1 MSLKLGTLVL
11 AVAVIALV
19 SAAETRAQVAAG
31 GSQVEAYYALN
42 NAPLWFP
49 RGMPTPGANAVPA
62 ILRRAQ
68 LDGFDDGPALAA
80 QVEQAIATVHS
91 DPSATMQMDRV
102 LSFAWVRYVR
112 LLERRMPGFEYA
124 DDWGAP
130 RRETAIDILSRA
142 AQPEQLQLILKIAS
156 VNPLYDK
163 FRNALWNES
172 HTTGRMPSPAEL
184 ANLARLRFVAPDG
197 KYLVVDS
204 NSARL
209 YMLDEH
215 GIADSMRIIVGKPET
230 PTPLLVSVIYYAT
243 ANPYWN
249 VPDNLIRSL
258 VAARVLTRGKAYLKD
273 HNYQVVTKLSLDADE
288 VPNDSVDWADVAAGK
303 STIFVRQLPGPYN
316 SMGKLKF
323 GFANAEDVYLHDTP
337 DKSLFDADSRLLSN
351 GCIRLEDARR
361 LGRWLLGS
369 EPEPQSDAAEQ
380 HLPLPQP
387 VPIFLTYL
395 TLNLDGGT
403 PALTTDAYGRDP
415 SGDTGPPVAQ

>member
-1 MSLKLGTLVL
+1 MSLKLGSFAL
-11 AVAVIALV
+11 AIAAIALAGP
-19 SAAETRAQVAAG
+19 AAAAQTPAG
-31 GSQVEAYYALN
+31 GSQVETYYAFN

-49 RGMPTPGANAVPA
+49 RGIPTPGANALPA

-68 LDGFDDGPALAA
+68 IDGLDNGPALAL
-80 QVEQAIATVHS
+80 QVQQAIAAVRS
-91 DPSATMQMDRV
+91 DPSTTMQMDRV
-102 LSFAWVRYVR
+102 HSSAWVRYVR
-112 LLERRMPGFEYA
+112 LLERPMPGFEYA
-124 DDWGAP
+124 DDWAAP
-130 RRETAIDILSRA
+130 KRETAINILSRA
-142 AQPEQLQLILKIAS
+142 AQPQQLQLILKVAS

-163 FRNALWNES
+163 FRDALWNES
-172 HTTGRMPSPAEL
+172 QITGRMPSPAEL
-184 ANLARLRFVAPDG
+184 ANLARIRFVAPGG
-197 KYLVVDS
+197 KYVVVDS
-204 NSARL
+204 NAARL

-258 VAARVLTRGKAYLKD
+258 VAARVLSRGKSYLKE
-273 HNYQVVTKLSLDADE
+273 HNYQVITKLGLDADP

-351 GCIRLEDARR
+351 GCIRLEDAQR
-361 LGRWLLGS
+361 LGRWLLGND
-369 EPEPQSDAAEQ
+369 PEPQSDAAEQ
-380 HLPLPQP
+380 HLPLPEP

-395 TLNLDGGT
+395 TLNLDAGT
-403 PALTTDAYGRDP
+403 PALTADAYGRDP
-415 SGDTGPPVAQ
+415 VGDTGPPAAQ